1 MSKARSMY
9 AGSSGS
15 NYGVNKNSPGNG
27 NDKWQGVLSSV
38 GHAGGNNARSINSKA
53 SSTEASRTKVFYF
66 NALGGVGK
74 ISRMYASTADGV
86 KSQ

>member
-1 MSKARSMY
+1 MSKTGSMY

-15 NYGVNKNSPGNG
+15 NYGVNKNHPGNG
-27 NDKWQGVLSSV
+27 NNKWQGVLSSV
-38 GHAGGNNARSINSKA
+38 GHAGGNNARSINSRA
-53 SSTEASRTKVFYF
+53 SSTEESRKAVFYF

-74 ISRMYASTADGV
+74 LSTMYASTADGV